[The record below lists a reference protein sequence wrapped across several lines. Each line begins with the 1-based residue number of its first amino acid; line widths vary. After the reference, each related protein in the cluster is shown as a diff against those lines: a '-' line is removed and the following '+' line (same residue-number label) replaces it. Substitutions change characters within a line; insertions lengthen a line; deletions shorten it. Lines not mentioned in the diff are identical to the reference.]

1 MVSSP
6 VFSTAIADSN
16 QGAAI
21 GNLGNLLQQ
30 LCPHPGFRAAFTGVS
45 YNLGNAI
52 SSVAPTIETKLGKFA
67 RILKQPMLTTGQGR
81 TSRSKVVFQTMV
93 VRK

>member
-1 MVSSP
+1 M
-6 VFSTAIADSN
+6 ADSN
-16 QGAAI
+16 PGAAI

-30 LCPHPGFRAAFTGVS
+30 LCPHPGFRAAFTGVC

-52 SSVAPTIETKLGKFA
+52 SSVAPTIETKLGKSA
-67 RILKQPMLTTGQGR
+67 RILKPPMLTVGQGR

-93 VRK
+93 GHK